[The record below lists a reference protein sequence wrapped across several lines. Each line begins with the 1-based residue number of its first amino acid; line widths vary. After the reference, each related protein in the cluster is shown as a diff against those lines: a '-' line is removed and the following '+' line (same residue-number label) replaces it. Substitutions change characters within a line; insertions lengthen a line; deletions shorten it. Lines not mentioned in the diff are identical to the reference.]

1 MIELTQGNLLE
12 APVEALVNTVN
23 TEGIMG
29 KGIALQ
35 FKQAYPEM
43 FRAYERACKAGEVKL
58 GKIQVH
64 DLGGLVGGPRWIINF
79 PTKGHW
85 RAKSRISDV
94 EEGLKDLVSTI
105 ERLRIHS
112 VALPPLGCGN
122 GGLNW
127 ADVRPRIEA
136 SLAGLKDVKVLLFAP
151 GGSPEAA
158 VMPNRTDRPKM
169 TVGRAALIAL
179 MDRYLKG
186 LLDPFVSLLE
196 LHKLMYFLQEAGQPL
211 KLDYEAGE
219 FGPYAKNLRQVLIRL
234 EKHYTQGY
242 GDGKDTPT
250 KVIELLPGAVDE
262 AETFLKDDD
271 LIRQRMK
278 RVADLIDGFEDPYGL
293 ELLSS
298 LHWVMRSN
306 AAARESVDTAVEA
319 VHKWNSRKERLLK
332 KEHLVKAWQR
342 LKAQDWETNLATA

>member
-1 MIELTQGNLLE
+1 MIELTKGNLLE

-85 RAKSRISDV
+85 RSKSRISDV
-94 EEGLKDLVSTI
+94 DEGLKDLVSAI
-105 ERLRIHS
+105 RRLHIRSI
-112 VALPPLGCGN
+112 ALPPLGCGN

-127 ADVRPRIEA
+127 SDVRPHIEA
-136 SLAGLKDVKVLLFAP
+136 AVAELSDVRVLLFAP
-151 GGSPEAA
+151 GVAPEAA
-158 VMPNRTDRPKM
+158 AMPNRTERPKM
-169 TVGRAALIAL
+169 TLGQAALIVL

-196 LHKLMYFLQEAGQPL
+196 IHKLLYFLQEAGQPL
-211 KLDYEAGE
+211 RLQYEAKE

-250 KVIELLPGAVDE
+250 KVIELLPGAVEE
-262 AETFLKDDD
+262 AESFLKGDNA
-271 LIRQRMK
+271 IRRRMN
-278 RVADLIDGFEDPYGL
+278 RVADLIEGFEDPYGL

-298 LHWVMRSN
+298 VHWIMRERPDV
-306 AAARESVDTAVEA
+306 RESAEAAVAA
-319 VHKWNSRKERLLK
+319 VHKWNPRKARILK

-342 LKAQDWETNLATA
+342 LKDQNWETNLVAA